1 MGLPRLLPRSGCHIH
16 HPQPL
21 CAVWFHLPV
30 AHTGTGAG
38 PGTRGLPPPR
48 ARCRG
53 GGLLVGMPPPGAHGL
68 SPQLPITPGSITLLK
83 SLRAFPSLPSRSTFI
98 KRQGQPSGC
107 PQPCPL
113 QWPCSYRVSGHPN
126 LFPQSPPWGRSS
138 CWDGGSPQTRIP
150 GGGGGALVLCAPSWG
165 AGRAPG
171 AAEVM
176 QGKQAA
182 GSCLRRGKILDKGE
196 EGRMKAKTEGGLR
209 GQTRLRCSHCE
220 QPPRQHDGKA
230 WMGQGR

>member
-21 CAVWFHLPV
+21 CAVWFHLPIMR
-30 AHTGTGAG
+30 TGTGAG
-38 PGTRGLPPPR
+38 LGTWGLPPPC
-48 ARCRG
+48 ARCGG
-53 GGLLVGMPPPGAHGL
+53 GGLLVGMSPPGAHGL
-68 SPQLPITPGSITLLK
+68 SPQLPITPGSIT
-83 SLRAFPSLPSRSTFI
+83 FI
-98 KRQGQPSGC
+98 SPKPIPAAGMGAAPRPGALGVVGGGSGTL
-107 PQPCPL
+107 CPL
-113 QWPCSYRVSGHPN
+113 
-126 LFPQSPPWGRSS
+126 
-138 CWDGGSPQTRIP
+138 
-150 GGGGGALVLCAPSWG
+150 SWG

-220 QPPRQHDGKA
+220 QPPRHHDGKA